1 MLFHFK
7 GDTVRLCSTD
17 SKETFQLSRFDR
29 ETHGLGCH
37 LTVYHTVNQKTLKL
51 PKNSAKYEG
60 KSNNLC
66 S

>member
-1 MLFHFK
+1 MKVTPYAFVPQTQKLEL
-7 GDTVRLCSTD
+7 TQ
-17 SKETFQLSRFDR
+17 TFQLSRFDR